1 MSYRIQS
8 LWLVIIQDFVFA
20 TDIPITYLVTPPT
33 TYECGVFTVDCNLGD
48 SRSLRRC
55 PSNVRLTNNVTNEG
69 MTFDVANFMGW
80 NNSFTLEF
88 NFGTGSFIFTQVN
101 IYFCSNPS
109 AGYGLPAIRTSVS
122 FDGRSFNPIEYSFA
136 DNSEFSQT
144 DDRVL
149 VIPLII
155 TTNFQNYRYFRLHFD
170 FASYQITQTFLS
182 ELTFF
187 SGTSK

>member
-1 MSYRIQS
+1 
-8 LWLVIIQDFVFA
+8 
-20 TDIPITYLVTPPT
+20 
-33 TYECGVFTVDCNLGD
+33 
-48 SRSLRRC
+48 
-55 PSNVRLTNNVTNEG
+55 
-69 MTFDVANFMGW
+69 MGW

-88 NFGTGSFIFTQVN
+88 NFGSRSFTITQVN
-101 IYFCSNPS
+101 IYFYNNPS

-122 FDGRSFNPIEYSFA
+122 FDGQGFGPIEYSFT

-144 DDRVL
+144 DDQVL

-155 TTNFQNYRYFRLHFD
+155 TTSPGTLSGYQFFRLHFD
-170 FASYQITQTFLS
+170 FTSYQISQTFLS